1 MLLFRSFYTLL
12 KFNLGKYFLLS
23 ICCLLITSC
32 KSKHGSG
39 HNYLS
44 PPADDGDSVF
54 LPAIVVSDS
63 GWTSLSGENA
73 LNNWHTYGKK
83 KAGAAWN
90 IDSSSIHLKPT
101 EKDRYR
107 NLDGGDLVSNDTFG
121 NFDLKL
127 EWKIAPKANSGII
140 IFVREDPANYKETWN
155 TGPEMQ
161 VCDIDSNEDAH
172 IIKHEAGDLYDLI
185 ASRIM
190 SARPAMEWNQVEIVS
205 YNQRLDFYLN
215 DVHIIS
221 TGLWNDAWKKRIASS
236 KFKDMPGFGS
246 FPSGHIALQDHGGE
260 VWYRN
265 IKIKKID

>member
-1 MLLFRSFYTLL
+1 MFLCRSFYTLL
-12 KFNLGKYFLLS
+12 KFLQGKYFLLS
-23 ICCLLITSC
+23 LCCLLIMSC
-32 KSKHGSG
+32 KSKHGNG

-44 PPADDGDSVF
+44 PSADGGDSVF

-63 GWTSLSGENA
+63 GWISLSGENA
-73 LNNWHTYGKK
+73 LSNWHTYGKN

-90 IDSSSIHLKPT
+90 MDSASIHLKPG

-107 NLDGGDLVSNDTFG
+107 TVDGGDLVSNDTFR

-140 IFVREDPANYKETWN
+140 IFVHEDPANYKETWN

-172 IIKHEAGDLYDLI
+172 IFKHEAGDLYDLI

-205 YNQRLDFYLN
+205 YNRRLDFYLN

-221 TGLWNDAWKKRIASS
+221 TSLWNDAWKKRIASS

-246 FPSGHIALQDHGGE
+246 FLSGHIALQDHGGE